1 VGTVDDFFA
10 PSVLAETAAPGTTER
25 TAPDQELL
33 ADLTLEF
40 GPGALPTTELLEESD
55 ADGGDPLS
63 LGGGFDG
70 RL

>member
-10 PSVLAETAAPGTTER
+10 PSFLAETAAPGTTER

-40 GPGALPTTELLEESD
+40 GPGALPTAELLEDD
-55 ADGGDPLS
+55 ADGVDPLS